1 MKGRKCSSPGNI
13 RWLSGR
19 SAGGEDRHPSLQ
31 PKRPNRLSG
40 SQELPYGEAAV
51 MNSVGSAGH
60 SWPLGATVV
69 DGGINFSVFSR
80 SATGVELLLFDREDD
95 ARPVRA
101 ISIEPA
107 TNRTYHYWHVFVPG
121 VEVGRI
127 YGYRVDGAFD
137 PLSGMRFDPAKVL
150 LDPYGRGTVVPNNYS
165 RDAARQAGDNAA
177 KAMKSVAVDVHTYD
191 WEG

>member
-1 MKGRKCSSPGNI
+1 MKRRKFSSPGNI

-31 PKRPNRLSG
+31 PKRPKRLSG

-80 SATGVELLLFDREDD
+80 SATGVELLLFDRED
-95 ARPVRA
+95 ARPARMMRLN
-101 ISIEPA
+101 PA
-107 TNRTYHYWHVFVPG
+107 TNRTYHYWHVFVSG
-121 VEVGRI
+121 VKAGQI
-127 YGYRVDGAFD
+127 YAYRVRGAFD
-137 PLSGMRFDPAKVL
+137 PASGMRFDPAKVL
-150 LDPYGRGTVVPNNYS
+150 LDPYGRGAVVPKNCS
-165 RDAARQAGDNAA
+165 REAARMKGDNAA
-177 KAMKSVAVDVHTYD
+177 TAIKSVVADPRTYD
-191 WEG
+191 WEGD